1 MARARTGFMHGL
13 YVWLV
18 ISLGCGLLVSMLRLQ
33 PVDIDF
39 LREYLVFLV
48 LGVLAEWF
56 VVSLP
61 QGSLSVGFAVVLT
74 SFLLFDTSATVL
86 ISVLSALLGNLVIS
100 KDGSFRATLFNGAQ
114 YTISAVGAAYA
125 YYYVGGLTSDKI
137 SVPNIL
143 PLLVFVL
150 SYFVIN
156 HLLVNIFLWPSC
168 RHYTWSMWGAALKWD
183 IYTYLFSTPVGILM
197 FLIYNKTGLLGAALL
212 FIPVLTLKYLLRL
225 YINLEMANRELSVL
239 YGVAQSLGA
248 SLDMAETL
256 GLILTESRKVVSYH
270 TGIIY
275 LWHEEEQ
282 LLIPSAIR
290 SPYADKLKKISF
302 SLDEGI
308 VGMVAKTGQP
318 EIVYDT
324 KKDRRLR
331 SMPGITQFLR
341 SLLVVPLMVEKKIIG
356 VVTIG
361 KKEPYAYGPKH
372 MQILTILG
380 GQAAV
385 AMANALLYK
394 KIEKL
399 AITDGLTK
407 VYNHRYFYKKFEEE
421 YQRSQRYGCKFSV
434 IMIDIDYFK
443 RFNDEFGHK
452 AGDTA
457 LFTVA
462 KIIKTNTRNIDT
474 VARYGG
480 EEFAI
485 LLPETDSGDAKI
497 VAERIRK
504 AISETVFRIADD
516 KPPVGVTVSI
526 GVSSYPADTKD
537 PQQVV
542 ELADQALYYS
552 KEHGKNRVTVW
563 SQMNLTP
570 ANKES

>member
-18 ISLGCGLLVSMLRLQ
+18 IFLGCGLLVSMLRLQ

-100 KDGSFRATLFNGAQ
+100 KDGSFRTTLFNGAQ

>member
-1 MARARTGFMHGL
+1 MARANKGMVHGL
-13 YVWLV
+13 YVWLT
-18 ISLGCGLLVSMLRLQ
+18 ILMGYGLLVSMLRLQ
-33 PVDIDF
+33 PVDIDHW
-39 LREYLVFLV
+39 REYAVFLV

-74 SFLLFDTSATVL
+74 TFLLYDTSATVL
-86 ISVLSALLGNLVIS
+86 ISVLSALVGNTIVS
-100 KDGSFRATLFNGAQ
+100 KNGGSFRTTLFNGAQ
-114 YTISAVGAAYA
+114 YTISAVIAAYA
-125 YYYVGGLTSDKI
+125 YYFTGGLVENKI
-137 SVPNIL
+137 SADNIL
-143 PLLVFVL
+143 PLAVYVL
-150 SYFVIN
+150 CYFLIN

-168 RHYTWSMWGAALKWD
+168 RHYTVSMWVAALKWD
-183 IYTYLFSTPVGILM
+183 VYTYLFATPIGILM
-197 FLIYNKTGLLGAALL
+197 YLIYIETGLLGATLL

-225 YINLEMANRELSVL
+225 YINLEMANKELSVL
-239 YGVAQSLGA
+239 YEVAQGLGA
-248 SLDMAETL
+248 SLDLGETL
-256 GLILTESRKVVSYH
+256 GLILTETRKVVSYH

-275 LWHEEEQ
+275 LWHEDDK

-290 SPYADKLKKISF
+290 SPYADKLKNISF
-302 SLDEGI
+302 PLGEGI
-308 VGMVAKTGQP
+308 VGLVAKTGEP

-324 KKDRRLR
+324 KKDSRLK
-331 SMPGITQFLR
+331 SLPGITQFLR
-341 SLLVVPLMVEKKIIG
+341 SIVVVPLTVDKKIIG

-361 KKEPYAYGPKH
+361 RREPQAYGPKQ

-394 KIEKL
+394 RIEKL

-421 YQRSQRYGCKFSV
+421 HERSQRYGCIFSV

-452 AGDTA
+452 SGDTA

-462 KIIKTNTRNIDT
+462 QLVKKSTRAIDT

-485 LLPETDSGDAKI
+485 LLPETGREEAKI
-497 VAERIRK
+497 VAERIRST
-504 AISETVFRIADD
+504 IHDTMFRIGDD
-516 KPPVGVTVSI
+516 KPAVGVTVSV
-526 GVSSYPADTKD
+526 GVATFPVDTKD
-537 PQQVV
+537 PQQII

-552 KEHGKNRVTVW
+552 KEHGKNRVTLW
-563 SQMNLTP
+563 AQMNLTP
-570 ANKES
+570 VNG